1 MAAMDSPDATKD
13 SLTFPIVCIGGS
25 AGALPAYVEILRQIP
40 VLSGSA
46 TVIVSHRAL
55 GSQSTSLLELLAR
68 AAAVEVVEV
77 TDGMLLEPDRIFV
90 APPHKKITTDGVVL
104 ILADEEPH
112 GWPTLISDFLVSLAS
127 TCRSRATAI
136 ILSGMG
142 HDGSSALA
150 AIKQGGGRTFAQSD
164 ADYPHMPD
172 AAVATNC
179 VDFTLSAHRIG
190 KHLASLNAPPRRRS
204 RRRPRR
210 RPPRKI
216 LTAVT
221 RDP

>member
-1 MAAMDSPDATKD
+1 MKLLEAGKHA
-13 SLTFPIVCIGGS
+13 LTFPIVCIGGS
-25 AGALPAYVEILRQIP
+25 AGALPAYLEILSQIP

-55 GSQSTSLLELLAR
+55 GPQSDVLLALLAR
-68 AAAVEVVEV
+68 AATVEVIEA

-90 APPHKKITTDGVVL
+90 APPHRKITTDGVVL

-112 GWPTLISDFLVSLAS
+112 GWPTIISDFMVSLAR

-150 AIKQGGGRTFAQSD
+150 AIKQAGGRTFVQSD
-164 ADYPHMPD
+164 AGFSSMPE

-179 VDFTLSAHRIG
+179 VDFLLSANGIG
-190 KHLASLNAPPRRRS
+190 KHLASRSAPPRRPAAG
-204 RRRPRR
+204 RRPA
-210 RPPRKI
+210 PRKAAS
-216 LTAVT
+216 AVT
-221 RDP
+221 RDS